1 MFEVEKTIAF
11 IVDGQPVANIGVD
24 GKLVVPAEQPIS
36 VVHVEQRVE
45 DAKFD
50 LGAVTTITAQWYKVW
65 WVDLEKSFKRCYP
78 TN

>member
-1 MFEVEKTIAF
+1 MSEVEKTIAF

-50 LGAVTTITAQWYKVW
+50 LGGGYHDNSPVVQSMVG
-65 WVDLEKSFKRCYP
+65 
-78 TN
+78 